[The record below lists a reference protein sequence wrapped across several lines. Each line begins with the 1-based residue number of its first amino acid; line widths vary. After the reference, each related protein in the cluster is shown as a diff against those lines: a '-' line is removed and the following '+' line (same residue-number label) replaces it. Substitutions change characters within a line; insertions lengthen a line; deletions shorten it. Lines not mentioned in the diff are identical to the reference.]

1 MATAPVTLVGATV
14 AIAASVP
21 ASEDASDY
29 AAISTTEIGKVLS
42 VPETGNT
49 SNAGTVT
56 LLKNG
61 VTQHFNGSKVV
72 SPFTVPYVYELADA
86 GQVIVRAGEN
96 GTTEHTLEVTDPDGD
111 VYYIQGVVGSV
122 LQAAREPDAYKGES
136 FEFRPI
142 TLFTKVDGP

>member
-1 MATAPVTLVGATV
+1 MADAPTSLVGVTV

-21 ASEDASDY
+21 ATEDASDY
-29 AAISTTEIGKVLS
+29 AAIITTEIGKVLS

-61 VTQHFNGSKVV
+61 VTQHYNGSKVV
-72 SPFTVPYVYELADA
+72 SPFTVPYVYSLTDA

-96 GTTEHTLEVTDPDGD
+96 GTTEHTLVITDPDGD
-111 VYYIQGVVGSV
+111 IYYIQGVIGSV
-122 LQAAREPDAYKGES
+122 LQSAREPDAYKGES

-142 TLFTKVDGP
+142 TPFTKA

>member
-1 MATAPVTLVGATV
+1 MATAPITLVGATV

-21 ASEDASDY
+21 ATEDASDY
-29 AAISTTEIGKVLS
+29 GAISTTEIGKVLS
-42 VPETGNT
+42 VPEIGNT
-49 SNAGTVT
+49 SQAGTVT

-61 VTQHFNGSKVV
+61 VTQHYNGSKVV
-72 SPFTVPYVYELADA
+72 SPFTVPYVYVRDDA
-86 GQVIVRAGEN
+86 GQTIVRDGEN

-111 VYYIQGVVGSV
+111 VYYIQGVIGSV

>member
-1 MATAPVTLVGATV
+1 MADAPTSLVGVTV

-21 ASEDASDY
+21 ATEDASDY

-61 VTQHFNGSKVV
+61 VTQHYNGSKVV
-72 SPFTVPYVYELADA
+72 SPFAVPYVYSLTDA
-86 GQVIVRAGEN
+86 GQVIARAGEN
-96 GTTEHTLEVTDPDGD
+96 GTTEHTLAITDPDGD
-111 VYYIQGVVGSV
+111 VYYIQGVIGSV
-122 LQAAREPDAYKGES
+122 LQSAREADAYKGES

-142 TLFTKVDGP
+142 TLFTKA